1 MAGLNN
7 QVRGGLDLRIGCA
20 LSGAPSKRRA
30 MSGRP
35 QKADEM
41 TAYAFF
47 G

>member
-7 QVRGGLDLRIGCA
+7 QVHGELDLRIGCA
-20 LSGAPSKRRA
+20 LSGGPGKRRA
-30 MSGRP
+30 MSGLP

-41 TAYAFF
+41 TAYALF